1 VKGRVLVIEDD
12 QDISL
17 SIRTVLSRNGFE
29 VTSEADGKDGLRA
42 FHSARPDLVILDIGL
57 PSLDGWSVLER
68 IRDLS
73 DAPVLILTAHG
84 RESDK
89 VRGLHGGAD
98 DYLTKPFGNSELAA
112 RVEALLRRPRS
123 AAPPAEVFD
132 DGSLQVQLESREV
145 SVNGQEVS
153 LTPTEYRLLAA
164 LIKHPGQT
172 LTPEQLL
179 KLAWNDPF
187 GVGPDRVKFG
197 VMRLR
202 RKLSQNA
209 SPGRDPGSSIEAV
222 RGFGYRYVAP
232 KALAVRCRVRVRVRG
247 RWRAGYAGAGCQ
259 LCKHPPQPS
268 AHHRAHSTHRLPRSA
283 PSLPW
288 YRAGRHTYGARDAQT
303 PPDGAG
309 GTRTPPEAPDGS
321 ELVPHAP
328 HKGVNG
334 TLASFDGARELQPG
348 CNRRGNRGKW
358 GLSANLGHERC
369 KSGRTGGTAQGTG
382 GAGRGDGG
390 ADPGGGG

>member
-12 QDISL
+12 KDISL

-29 VTSEADGKDGLRA
+29 VTSEADGKEGLRA
-42 FHSARPDLVILDIGL
+42 FHTAKPDLVILDIGL
-57 PSLDGWSVLER
+57 PTLDGWSVLER

-84 RESDK
+84 RESEK
-89 VRGLHGGAD
+89 VRGLHAGAD

-123 AAPPAEVFD
+123 AQPPAEVFD
-132 DGSLQVQLESREV
+132 DGNLQVHLEAHEV
-145 SVNGQEVS
+145 NVNGQPVT

-164 LIKHPGQT
+164 LVKHPGQV
-172 LTPEQLL
+172 LSPEQLL

-222 RGFGYRYVAP
+222 RGFGYRYVGP
-232 KALAVRCRVRVRVRG
+232 KA
-247 RWRAGYAGAGCQ
+247 
-259 LCKHPPQPS
+259 
-268 AHHRAHSTHRLPRSA
+268 
-283 PSLPW
+283 
-288 YRAGRHTYGARDAQT
+288 
-303 PPDGAG
+303 
-309 GTRTPPEAPDGS
+309 
-321 ELVPHAP
+321 
-328 HKGVNG
+328 
-334 TLASFDGARELQPG
+334 
-348 CNRRGNRGKW
+348 
-358 GLSANLGHERC
+358 
-369 KSGRTGGTAQGTG
+369 
-382 GAGRGDGG
+382 
-390 ADPGGGG
+390 